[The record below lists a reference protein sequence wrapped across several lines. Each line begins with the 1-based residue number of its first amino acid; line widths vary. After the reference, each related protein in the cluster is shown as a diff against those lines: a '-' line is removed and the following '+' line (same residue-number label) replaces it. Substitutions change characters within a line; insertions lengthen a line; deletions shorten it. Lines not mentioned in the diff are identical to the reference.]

1 MIDLFYLKHRRKE
14 FFSNPS
20 FGAYIFVGVFFGAM
34 VLMVSVGLNNGW
46 DVIKRFIVSQLEIDS
61 IHVPSL
67 ILWMLAISDLLF
79 KIFIPEP
86 FPKLF
91 YYHTLN
97 VRPRDLKVGYLIEV
111 IFNLWFVLLFVLEFT
126 VASLC
131 VADLGLGMASI
142 IGLLLIWLMNTMISV
157 FNLSLANTKV
167 TAAIVLVL
175 ICLQLLIASFP
186 ESLPVTSELSFL
198 LIALGAL
205 GIFSALAYRQLSVI
219 FEQVLKSEK
228 GSTGEFTTNL
238 DLFKDPLMQLEVAT
252 IMRNKRTRGTLLT
265 NLLIIPYFLFLNNVT
280 SESQSYQVMFS
291 ILVSGL
297 FIFQMGTYI
306 FAWEGSFFDLL
317 MTRFTPR
324 QFIEHKFR
332 FFTYTSII
340 FSIIFSICLFFTHR
354 SAALMPLTFCL
365 FNIGWNIPF
374 VINNGFSNKEK
385 IDLNRSVFMNYQGF
399 NGMVIVTMFGAMIP
413 PIIIHAIL
421 FSNFGA
427 ISASLGLAGLG
438 LFGLTLRGVFIS
450 KLSKKLESKK
460 HYLSACY
467 KS

>member
-79 KIFIPEP
+79 KIFIPKP

-340 FSIIFSICLFFTHR
+340 FSIIFSAAFF
-354 SAALMPLTFCL
+354 
-365 FNIGWNIPF
+365 I
-374 VINNGFSNKEK
+374 KE
-385 IDLNRSVFMNYQGF
+385 Q
-399 NGMVIVTMFGAMIP
+399 
-413 PIIIHAIL
+413 
-421 FSNFGA
+421 
-427 ISASLGLAGLG
+427 
-438 LFGLTLRGVFIS
+438 
-450 KLSKKLESKK
+450 
-460 HYLSACY
+460 
-467 KS
+467 